1 MIDPFII
8 DLTIFILAIF
18 VGYFVVW
25 SVTSALHTPLMSVTN
40 AISGII
46 IVGALIALGSASGEA
61 SSTSK
66 WLGFIAIIIAS
77 INIFGGFVVTWRML
91 AMFKKNKGKDK

>member
-1 MIDPFII
+1 MIDPSII

-18 VGYFVVW
+18 VGYFVVR
-25 SVTSALHTPLMSVTN
+25 SVTAALHTALMSVTN

-46 IVGALIALGSASGEA
+46 IVGALIAAGSALNEQA
-61 SSTSK
+61 NYSK
-66 WLGFIAIIIAS
+66 WLGFVAIVIAS

-91 AMFKKNKGKDK
+91 AMFKKNKGKEK

>member
-1 MIDPFII
+1 MTDPFII
-8 DLTIFILAIF
+8 ELTIFILAIF

-46 IVGALIALGSASGEA
+46 IVGALIALGSASNEIDV
-61 SSTSK
+61 TSK

>member
-1 MIDPFII
+1 MTDPIII

-46 IVGALIALGSASGEA
+46 IVGALIALGSASNEIDA
-61 SSTSK
+61 TSK

>member
-1 MIDPFII
+1 MTDPFII

-46 IVGALIALGSASGEA
+46 IVGALIALGSASNEVDT
-61 SSTSK
+61 TSK

>member
-1 MIDPFII
+1 MTDPFII

-46 IVGALIALGSASGEA
+46 IVGALIALGSASSEIDV
-61 SSTSK
+61 TSK

>member
-1 MIDPFII
+1 MTAPFII

-46 IVGALIALGSASGEA
+46 IVGALIALGSASNEVDI
-61 SSTSK
+61 TSK